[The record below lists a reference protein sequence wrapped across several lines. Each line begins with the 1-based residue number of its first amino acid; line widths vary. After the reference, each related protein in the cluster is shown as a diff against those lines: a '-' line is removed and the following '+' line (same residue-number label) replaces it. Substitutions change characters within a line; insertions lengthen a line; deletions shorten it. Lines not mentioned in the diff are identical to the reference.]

1 MQFYRQYQRMC
12 VGGVIVK
19 RRIEDG
25 LLSWKNQKNRKPLI
39 VYGARQV
46 GKTYSIISFG
56 RKNYADYAYFN
67 FEANGELKSIFDRN
81 LEPKRIVLELG
92 AVLGKVITE
101 HTLIIF
107 DEIQAAP
114 KALTSLKYFCEQAP
128 EYHIIAAGSLLG
140 VALEREN
147 CSFPVGKVNSI
158 NMYPMD
164 FYEFLLA
171 TGNEV
176 LADMIEAGYREDSPL
191 SENLHS
197 RALELYRSYLVVG
210 GMPEVVKEFIET
222 DDYRMVRVKQAE
234 IINNY
239 TADMAKYATK
249 NEAIKHVATYNSIP
263 SQLARENKKFQYKL
277 IGSNA
282 RSREYEAS
290 IDWLSKA
297 GVVLRCEKVNEGKIP
312 LEFYKDITSFKI
324 YFSDVGLLAA
334 KAMIPVENILSDIN
348 LGGEAKGAITEN
360 YLAVQL
366 SCREHKLYYWEAGSA
381 AELDFVIM
389 QDNRIVLVECK
400 ANVHVRAKS
409 LETFRKKY
417 AIGESIRVSAK
428 NFGMDNGIKS
438 VPLYAAW
445 CI

>member
-1 MQFYRQYQRMC
+1 M
-12 VGGVIVK
+12 K
-19 RRIEDG
+19 RRIEAG
-25 LLSWKNQKNRKPLI
+25 LLNWKNQKDRKPLI

-56 RKNYADYAYFN
+56 KNNYADYAYFN
-67 FEANGELKSIFDRN
+67 FEANEELKSIFDRN
-81 LEPKRIVLELG
+81 LEPSRIVLELG
-92 AVLGKVITE
+92 AVLGRRISE

-114 KALTSLKYFCEQAP
+114 KALTSLKYFYEQAP

-147 CSFPVGKVNSI
+147 YSFPVGKVNSI

-164 FYEFLLA
+164 FYEFLMA
-171 TGNEV
+171 TENEA
-176 LADMIEAGYREDSPL
+176 LADIIEAGYRDDTPL
-191 SENLHS
+191 SEPLHS
-197 RALELYRSYLVVG
+197 RALELYRAYLVVG
-210 GMPEVVKEFIET
+210 GMPEVVREYVET
-222 DDYRMVRVKQAE
+222 NDYRMVRVKQAE

-249 NEAIKHVATYNSIP
+249 NEAVRHVATYNSIP
-263 SQLARENKKFQYKL
+263 SQLARENKKFQYRL

-282 RSREYEAS
+282 RSREYEGS
-290 IDWLSKA
+290 IDWLYKA
-297 GVVLRCEKVNEGKIP
+297 GVVLKCEKVNEGKIP

-334 KAMIPVENILSDIN
+334 KAMIPVETILSDIN
-348 LGGEAKGAITEN
+348 FGGEAKGAVTEN

-366 SCREHKLYYWEAGSA
+366 ACREHNLYYWESNST

-389 QDNRIVLVECK
+389 YGNGILPIECK

-409 LETFRKKY
+409 LEIFKKKY
-417 AIGESIRVSAK
+417 DIAQSVRVSAK
-428 NFGMDNGIKS
+428 NFGMENGIKS

>member
-1 MQFYRQYQRMC
+1 M
-12 VGGVIVK
+12 K
-19 RRIEDG
+19 RRIEAG
-25 LLSWKNQKNRKPLI
+25 LLNWKNQKDRKPLI

-56 RKNYADYAYFN
+56 KNNYADYAYFN
-67 FEANGELKSIFDRN
+67 FEANEELKSIFDRN
-81 LEPKRIVLELG
+81 LEPSRIVLELG
-92 AVLGKVITE
+92 AVLGRRISE
-101 HTLIIF
+101 HTLIVF

-114 KALTSLKYFCEQAP
+114 KALTSLKYFYEQAP

-147 CSFPVGKVNSI
+147 YSFPVGKVNSI

-164 FYEFLLA
+164 FYEFLMA
-171 TGNEV
+171 TENEA
-176 LADMIEAGYREDSPL
+176 LADIIEAGYRDDTPL
-191 SENLHS
+191 SEQLHS
-197 RALELYRSYLVVG
+197 RALELYRAYLVVG
-210 GMPEVVKEFIET
+210 GMPEVVREYVET
-222 DDYRMVRVKQAE
+222 NDYRMVRVKQAE

-249 NEAIKHVATYNSIP
+249 NEAVRHVATYNSIP
-263 SQLARENKKFQYKL
+263 SQLARENKKFQYRL

-282 RSREYEAS
+282 RSREYEGS
-290 IDWLSKA
+290 IDWLYKA
-297 GVVLRCEKVNEGKIP
+297 GVVLKCEKVNEGKVP

-334 KAMIPVENILSDIN
+334 KAMIPVETILSDIN
-348 LGGEAKGAITEN
+348 FGGEAKGAVTEN

-366 SCREHKLYYWEAGSA
+366 ACREHNLYYWESNST

-389 QDNRIVLVECK
+389 YGNGILPIECK
-400 ANVHVRAKS
+400 ANVHIRAKS
-409 LETFRKKY
+409 LEIFKKKY
-417 AIGESIRVSAK
+417 DIAQSVRVSAK
-428 NFGMDNGIKS
+428 NFGMENGIKS

>member
-1 MQFYRQYQRMC
+1 M
-12 VGGVIVK
+12 K
-19 RRIEDG
+19 RRIEAG
-25 LLSWKNQKNRKPLI
+25 LLNWKNQKDRKPLI

-56 RKNYADYAYFN
+56 KNNYADYAYFN
-67 FEANGELKSIFDRN
+67 FEANEELKSIFDRN
-81 LEPKRIVLELG
+81 LEPSRIVLELG
-92 AVLGKVITE
+92 AVLGKRISG

-114 KALTSLKYFCEQAP
+114 KALTSLKYFYEQAP

-147 CSFPVGKVNSI
+147 YSFPVGKVNSI

-164 FYEFLLA
+164 FYEFLMA
-171 TGNEV
+171 TENEA
-176 LADMIEAGYREDSPL
+176 LADIIEAGYRDDTPL
-191 SENLHS
+191 SEQLHS
-197 RALELYRSYLVVG
+197 RALELYRAYLVVG
-210 GMPEVVKEFIET
+210 GMPEVVREYVET
-222 DDYRMVRVKQAE
+222 NDYRMVRVKQAE

-249 NEAIKHVATYNSIP
+249 NEAVRHVATYNSIP
-263 SQLARENKKFQYKL
+263 SQLARENKKFQYRL

-282 RSREYEAS
+282 RSREYEGS
-290 IDWLSKA
+290 IDWLYKA
-297 GVVLRCEKVNEGKIP
+297 GVVLKCEKVNKGKVP

-334 KAMIPVENILSDIN
+334 KAMIPVETILSDIN
-348 LGGEAKGAITEN
+348 FGGEAKGAVTEN

-366 SCREHKLYYWEAGSA
+366 ACREHNLYYWESNST

-389 QDNRIVLVECK
+389 YGNGILPIECK

-409 LETFRKKY
+409 LEIFKKKY
-417 AIGESIRVSAK
+417 DIAQSVRVSAK
-428 NFGMDNGIKS
+428 NFGMENGIKS

>member
-1 MQFYRQYQRMC
+1 M
-12 VGGVIVK
+12 K
-19 RRIEDG
+19 RRIEAG
-25 LLSWKNQKNRKPLI
+25 LLNWKNQKDRKPLI

-56 RKNYADYAYFN
+56 KNNYADYAYFN
-67 FEANGELKSIFDRN
+67 FEANEELKSIFDRN
-81 LEPKRIVLELG
+81 LEPSRIVLELG
-92 AVLGKVITE
+92 AVLGKRLSG

-114 KALTSLKYFCEQAP
+114 KALTSLKYFYEQAP

-147 CSFPVGKVNSI
+147 YSFPVGKVNSI

-164 FYEFLLA
+164 FYEFLMA
-171 TGNEV
+171 TENEA
-176 LADMIEAGYREDSPL
+176 LADIIEAGYRNDTPL
-191 SENLHS
+191 SEQLHS
-197 RALELYRSYLVVG
+197 RALELYRAYLVVG
-210 GMPEVVKEFIET
+210 GMPEVVREYVET
-222 DDYRMVRVKQAE
+222 NDYRMVRVKQAE

-249 NEAIKHVATYNSIP
+249 NEAVRHVATYNSIP
-263 SQLARENKKFQYKL
+263 SQLARENKKFQYRL

-282 RSREYEAS
+282 RSREYEGS
-290 IDWLSKA
+290 IDWLYKA
-297 GVVLRCEKVNEGKIP
+297 GVVLKCEKVNEGKVP

-334 KAMIPVENILSDIN
+334 KAMIPVETILSDIN
-348 LGGEAKGAITEN
+348 FGGEAKGAVTEN

-366 SCREHKLYYWEAGSA
+366 ACREHNLYYWESNST

-389 QDNRIVLVECK
+389 YGNGILPIECK

-409 LETFRKKY
+409 LEIFKKKY
-417 AIGESIRVSAK
+417 DIAQSVRVSAK
-428 NFGMDNGIKS
+428 NFGMENGIKS

>member
-1 MQFYRQYQRMC
+1 M
-12 VGGVIVK
+12 K
-19 RRIEDG
+19 RRIEAG
-25 LLSWKNQKNRKPLI
+25 LLNWKNQKDRKPLI

-56 RKNYADYAYFN
+56 KNNYADYAYFN
-67 FEANGELKSIFDRN
+67 FEANEELKSIFDRN
-81 LEPKRIVLELG
+81 LEPSRIVLELG
-92 AVLGKVITE
+92 AVLGKRISG

-114 KALTSLKYFCEQAP
+114 KALTSLKYFYEQAP

-147 CSFPVGKVNSI
+147 YSFPVGKVNSI

-164 FYEFLLA
+164 FYEFLMA
-171 TGNEV
+171 TENEA
-176 LADMIEAGYREDSPL
+176 LADIIEAGYRNDTPL
-191 SENLHS
+191 SEQLHS
-197 RALELYRSYLVVG
+197 RALELYRAYLGVG
-210 GMPEVVKEFIET
+210 GMPEVVREYVET
-222 DDYRMVRVKQAE
+222 NDYRMVRVKQAE

-249 NEAIKHVATYNSIP
+249 NEAVRHVATYNSIP
-263 SQLARENKKFQYKL
+263 SQLARENKKFQYRL

-282 RSREYEAS
+282 RSREYEGS
-290 IDWLSKA
+290 IDWLYKA
-297 GVVLRCEKVNEGKIP
+297 GVVLKCEKVNEGKVP

-334 KAMIPVENILSDIN
+334 KAMIPVETILSDIN
-348 LGGEAKGAITEN
+348 FGGEAKGAVTEN

-366 SCREHKLYYWEAGSA
+366 ACREHNLYYLESNST

-389 QDNRIVLVECK
+389 YGNGILPIECK

-409 LETFRKKY
+409 LEIFKKKY
-417 AIGESIRVSAK
+417 DIAQSMRVSAK
-428 NFGMDNGIKS
+428 NFGMENGIKS

>member
-1 MQFYRQYQRMC
+1 M
-12 VGGVIVK
+12 K
-19 RRIEDG
+19 RRIEAG
-25 LLSWKNQKNRKPLI
+25 LLNWKNQKDRKPLI

-46 GKTYSIISFG
+46 GKTYSIINFG
-56 RKNYADYAYFN
+56 KNNYADYAYFN
-67 FEANGELKSIFDRN
+67 FEANEELKSIFDRN
-81 LEPKRIVLELG
+81 LEPSRIVLELG
-92 AVLGKVITE
+92 AVLGKRISG

-114 KALTSLKYFCEQAP
+114 KALTSLKYFYEQAP

-147 CSFPVGKVNSI
+147 YSFPVGKVNSI

-164 FYEFLLA
+164 FYEFLMA
-171 TGNEV
+171 TENEA
-176 LADMIEAGYREDSPL
+176 LADIIEAGYRDDTPL
-191 SENLHS
+191 SEQLHS
-197 RALELYRSYLVVG
+197 RAFELYRAYLVVG
-210 GMPEVVKEFIET
+210 GMPEVVREYVET
-222 DDYRMVRVKQAE
+222 NDYRMVRVKQAE

-249 NEAIKHVATYNSIP
+249 NEAVRHVATYNSIP
-263 SQLARENKKFQYKL
+263 SQLARENKKFQYRL

-282 RSREYEAS
+282 RSREYEGS
-290 IDWLSKA
+290 IDWLYKA
-297 GVVLRCEKVNEGKIP
+297 GVVLKCEKVNEGKIP

-334 KAMIPVENILSDIN
+334 KAMIPVETILSDIN
-348 LGGEAKGAITEN
+348 FGGEAKGAVTEN

-366 SCREHKLYYWEAGSA
+366 ACREHNLYYWESNST

-389 QDNRIVLVECK
+389 YGNGILPIECK

-409 LETFRKKY
+409 LEIFKKKY
-417 AIGESIRVSAK
+417 DIAQSVRVSAK
-428 NFGMDNGIKS
+428 NFGMENGIKS

>member
-1 MQFYRQYQRMC
+1 M
-12 VGGVIVK
+12 K
-19 RRIEDG
+19 RRIEAG
-25 LLSWKNQKNRKPLI
+25 LLNWKNQKDRKPLI

-56 RKNYADYAYFN
+56 KNNYADYAYFN
-67 FEANGELKSIFDRN
+67 FEANEELKSIFDRN
-81 LEPKRIVLELG
+81 LEPSRIVLELG
-92 AVLGKVITE
+92 AVLGKRISG

-114 KALTSLKYFCEQAP
+114 KALTSLKYFYEQAP

-147 CSFPVGKVNSI
+147 YSFPVGKVNSI

-164 FYEFLLA
+164 FYEFLMA
-171 TGNEV
+171 TENEA
-176 LADMIEAGYREDSPL
+176 LADIIEAGYRDDTPL
-191 SENLHS
+191 SEQLHS
-197 RALELYRSYLVVG
+197 RALELYRAYLVVG
-210 GMPEVVKEFIET
+210 GMPEVVREYVET
-222 DDYRMVRVKQAE
+222 NDYRMVRVKQAE

-249 NEAIKHVATYNSIP
+249 NEVVRHVATYNSIP
-263 SQLARENKKFQYKL
+263 SQLARENKKFQYRL

-282 RSREYEAS
+282 RSREYEGS
-290 IDWLSKA
+290 IDWLYKA
-297 GVVLRCEKVNEGKIP
+297 GVVLKCEKVNEGKVP

-334 KAMIPVENILSDIN
+334 KAMIPVETILSDIN
-348 LGGEAKGAITEN
+348 FGGEAKGAVTEN

-366 SCREHKLYYWEAGSA
+366 ACREHNLYYWESNST

-389 QDNRIVLVECK
+389 YGNGILPIECK

-409 LETFRKKY
+409 LEIFKKKY
-417 AIGESIRVSAK
+417 DIAQSVRVSAK
-428 NFGMDNGIKS
+428 NFGMENGIKS

>member
-1 MQFYRQYQRMC
+1 M
-12 VGGVIVK
+12 K
-19 RRIEDG
+19 RRIEAG
-25 LLSWKNQKNRKPLI
+25 LLNWKNQKDRKPLI

-56 RKNYADYAYFN
+56 KNNYADYAYFN
-67 FEANGELKSIFDRN
+67 FEANEELKSIFDRN
-81 LEPKRIVLELG
+81 LEPSRIVLELG
-92 AVLGKVITE
+92 AVLGKRISG

-114 KALTSLKYFCEQAP
+114 KALTSLKYFYEQAP

-147 CSFPVGKVNSI
+147 YSFPVGKVNSI

-164 FYEFLLA
+164 FYEFLMA
-171 TGNEV
+171 TENEA
-176 LADMIEAGYREDSPL
+176 LADIIEAGYRDDTPL
-191 SENLHS
+191 SEQLHS
-197 RALELYRSYLVVG
+197 RALELYRAYLVVG
-210 GMPEVVKEFIET
+210 GMPEVVREYVET
-222 DDYRMVRVKQAE
+222 NDYRMVRVKQAE

-249 NEAIKHVATYNSIP
+249 NEAVRHVATYNSIP
-263 SQLARENKKFQYKL
+263 SQLARENKKFQYRL
-277 IGSNA
+277 IGGNA
-282 RSREYEAS
+282 RSREYEGS
-290 IDWLSKA
+290 IDWLYKA
-297 GVVLRCEKVNEGKIP
+297 GVVLKCEKVNEGKVP

-334 KAMIPVENILSDIN
+334 KAMIPVETILSDIN
-348 LGGEAKGAITEN
+348 FGGEAKGAVTEN

-366 SCREHKLYYWEAGSA
+366 ACREHNLYYWESNST

-389 QDNRIVLVECK
+389 YGNGILPIECK

-409 LETFRKKY
+409 LEIFKKKY
-417 AIGESIRVSAK
+417 DIAQSMRVSAK
-428 NFGMDNGIKS
+428 NFGMENGIKS

>member
-1 MQFYRQYQRMC
+1 M
-12 VGGVIVK
+12 
-19 RRIEDG
+19 
-25 LLSWKNQKNRKPLI
+25 
-39 VYGARQV
+39 YGARQV

-56 RKNYADYAYFN
+56 KNNYADYAYFN
-67 FEANGELKSIFDRN
+67 FEANEELKSIFDRN
-81 LEPKRIVLELG
+81 LEPSRIVLELG
-92 AVLGKVITE
+92 AVLGKRISG

-114 KALTSLKYFCEQAP
+114 KALTSLKYFYEQAP

-147 CSFPVGKVNSI
+147 YSFPVGKVNSI

-164 FYEFLLA
+164 FYEFLMA
-171 TGNEV
+171 TENEA
-176 LADMIEAGYREDSPL
+176 LADIIEAGYRDDTPL
-191 SENLHS
+191 SEQLHS
-197 RALELYRSYLVVG
+197 RALELYRAYLVVG
-210 GMPEVVKEFIET
+210 GMPEVVREYVET
-222 DDYRMVRVKQAE
+222 NDYRMVRVKQAE

-249 NEAIKHVATYNSIP
+249 NEAVRHVATYNSIP
-263 SQLARENKKFQYKL
+263 SQLARENKKFQYRL

-282 RSREYEAS
+282 RSREYEGS
-290 IDWLSKA
+290 IDWLYKA
-297 GVVLRCEKVNEGKIP
+297 GVVLKCEKVNEGKVP

-334 KAMIPVENILSDIN
+334 KAMIPVETILSDIN
-348 LGGEAKGAITEN
+348 FGGEAKGAVTEN

-366 SCREHKLYYWEAGSA
+366 ACREHNLYYWESNST

-389 QDNRIVLVECK
+389 YGNGILPIECK

-409 LETFRKKY
+409 LEIFKKKY
-417 AIGESIRVSAK
+417 DIAQSVRVSAK
-428 NFGMDNGIKS
+428 NFGMENGIKS

>member
-1 MQFYRQYQRMC
+1 M
-12 VGGVIVK
+12 K
-19 RRIEDG
+19 RRIEAG
-25 LLSWKNQKNRKPLI
+25 LLNWKNQKDRKPLI

-56 RKNYADYAYFN
+56 KNNYADYAYFN
-67 FEANGELKSIFDRN
+67 FEANEELKSIFDRN
-81 LEPKRIVLELG
+81 LEPSRIVLELG
-92 AVLGKVITE
+92 AVLGRRISE

-114 KALTSLKYFCEQAP
+114 KALTSLKYFYEQAP

-147 CSFPVGKVNSI
+147 YSFPVGKVNSI

-164 FYEFLLA
+164 LYEFLMA
-171 TGNEV
+171 TGNEA
-176 LADMIEAGYREDSPL
+176 LADIIEAGYRDDTPL
-191 SENLHS
+191 SEQLHS
-197 RALELYRSYLVVG
+197 RALELYRAYLVVG
-210 GMPEVVKEFIET
+210 GMPEVVREYVET
-222 DDYRMVRVKQAE
+222 NDYRMVRVKQAE

-249 NEAIKHVATYNSIP
+249 NEAVRHVATYNSIP
-263 SQLARENKKFQYKL
+263 SQLARENKKFQYRL

-282 RSREYEAS
+282 RSREYEGS
-290 IDWLSKA
+290 IDWLYKA
-297 GVVLRCEKVNEGKIP
+297 GVVLKCEKVNAGKVP

-324 YFSDVGLLAA
+324 YFLDVGLLAA
-334 KAMIPVENILSDIN
+334 KAMIPVETILSDIN
-348 LGGEAKGAITEN
+348 FDGEAKGAVTEN

-366 SCREHKLYYWEAGSA
+366 ACREHNLYYWESNST

-389 QDNRIVLVECK
+389 YGNGILPIECK
-400 ANVHVRAKS
+400 ANIHVKAKS
-409 LETFRKKY
+409 LELFKKKY
-417 AIGESIRVSAK
+417 DIAQSVRVSAK
-428 NFGMDNGIKS
+428 NFGMENGIKS

>member
-147 CSFPVGKVNSI
+147 YSFPVGKVNSI

-164 FYEFLLA
+164 FYEFLFA

-176 LADMIEAGYREDSPL
+176 LADMIEAG
-191 SENLHS
+191 HS

-312 LEFYKDITSFKI
+312 LEFYKDITCFKI

-389 QDNRIVLVECK
+389 QDNRIVPVECK

-409 LETFRKKY
+409 LETFIKKY
-417 AIGESIRVSAK
+417 AIEESIRVSAK

>member
-1 MQFYRQYQRMC
+1 M
-12 VGGVIVK
+12 K
-19 RRIEDG
+19 RRIEAG
-25 LLSWKNQKNRKPLI
+25 LLNWKNQKDRKPLI

-56 RKNYADYAYFN
+56 KNNYADYAYFN
-67 FEANGELKSIFDRN
+67 FEANEELKSIFDRN
-81 LEPKRIVLELG
+81 LEPSRIVLELG
-92 AVLGKVITE
+92 AVLGKRISG

-114 KALTSLKYFCEQAP
+114 KALTSLKYFYEQAP

-147 CSFPVGKVNSI
+147 YSFPVGKVNSI

-164 FYEFLLA
+164 FYEFLMA
-171 TGNEV
+171 TENGA
-176 LADMIEAGYREDSPL
+176 LADIIEAGYRDDTPL
-191 SENLHS
+191 SEQLHS
-197 RALELYRSYLVVG
+197 RALELYRAYLVVG
-210 GMPEVVKEFIET
+210 GMPEVVREYVET
-222 DDYRMVRVKQAE
+222 NDYRMVRVKQAE

-249 NEAIKHVATYNSIP
+249 NEAVRHVATYNSIP
-263 SQLARENKKFQYKL
+263 SQLARENKKFQYRL

-282 RSREYEAS
+282 RSREYEGS
-290 IDWLSKA
+290 IDWLYKA
-297 GVVLRCEKVNEGKIP
+297 GVVLKCEKVNEGKVP

-334 KAMIPVENILSDIN
+334 KAMIPVETILSDIN
-348 LGGEAKGAITEN
+348 FGGEAKGAVTEN

-366 SCREHKLYYWEAGSA
+366 ACREHNLYYWESNST

-389 QDNRIVLVECK
+389 YGNGILPIECK

-409 LETFRKKY
+409 LEIFKKKY
-417 AIGESIRVSAK
+417 DIAQSVRVSAK
-428 NFGMDNGIKS
+428 NFGMENGIKS

>member
-1 MQFYRQYQRMC
+1 M
-12 VGGVIVK
+12 K
-19 RRIEDG
+19 RRIEAG
-25 LLSWKNQKNRKPLI
+25 LLNWKNQKDRKPLI

-56 RKNYADYAYFN
+56 KNNYADYAYFN
-67 FEANGELKSIFDRN
+67 FEANEELKSIFDRN
-81 LEPKRIVLELG
+81 LEPSRIVLELG
-92 AVLGKVITE
+92 AVLGKRISG

-114 KALTSLKYFCEQAP
+114 KALTSLKYFYEQAP

-147 CSFPVGKVNSI
+147 YSFPVGKVNSI

-164 FYEFLLA
+164 FYEFLMA
-171 TGNEV
+171 TENEA
-176 LADMIEAGYREDSPL
+176 LADIIEAGYRDDTPL
-191 SENLHS
+191 SEQLHS
-197 RALELYRSYLVVG
+197 RALELYRAYLVVG
-210 GMPEVVKEFIET
+210 GMPEVVREYVET
-222 DDYRMVRVKQAE
+222 NDYRMVRVKQAE

-249 NEAIKHVATYNSIP
+249 NEAVRHVATYNSIP
-263 SQLARENKKFQYKL
+263 SQLARENKKFQYRL

-282 RSREYEAS
+282 RSREYEGA
-290 IDWLSKA
+290 IDWLYKA
-297 GVVLRCEKVNEGKIP
+297 GVVLKCEKVNEGKVP

-334 KAMIPVENILSDIN
+334 KAMIPVETILSDIN
-348 LGGEAKGAITEN
+348 FGGEAKGAVTEN

-366 SCREHKLYYWEAGSA
+366 ACREHNLYYWESNST

-389 QDNRIVLVECK
+389 YGNGILPIECK

-409 LETFRKKY
+409 LEIFKKKY
-417 AIGESIRVSAK
+417 DIAQSVRVSAK
-428 NFGMDNGIKS
+428 NFGMENGIKS

>member
-1 MQFYRQYQRMC
+1 M
-12 VGGVIVK
+12 K
-19 RRIEDG
+19 RRIEAG
-25 LLSWKNQKNRKPLI
+25 LLNWKNQKDRKPLI

-56 RKNYADYAYFN
+56 KNNYADYAYFN
-67 FEANGELKSIFDRN
+67 FEANEELKSIFDRN
-81 LEPKRIVLELG
+81 LEPSRIVLELG
-92 AVLGKVITE
+92 AVLGRRISE

-114 KALTSLKYFCEQAP
+114 KALTSLKYFYEQAP

-147 CSFPVGKVNSI
+147 YSFPVGKVNSI

-164 FYEFLLA
+164 FYEFLMA
-171 TGNEV
+171 TGNEA
-176 LADMIEAGYREDSPL
+176 LADIIEAGYRDDTPL
-191 SENLHS
+191 SEQLHS
-197 RALELYRSYLVVG
+197 RALELYRAYLVVG
-210 GMPEVVKEFIET
+210 GMPEVVREYVET
-222 DDYRMVRVKQAE
+222 NDYRMVRVKQAE

-249 NEAIKHVATYNSIP
+249 NEAVRHVATYNSIP
-263 SQLARENKKFQYKL
+263 SQLARENKKFQYRL

-282 RSREYEAS
+282 RSREYEGS
-290 IDWLSKA
+290 IDWLYKA
-297 GVVLRCEKVNEGKIP
+297 GVVLKCEKVNAGKVP

-334 KAMIPVENILSDIN
+334 KAMIPVETILSDIN
-348 LGGEAKGAITEN
+348 FDGEAKGAVTEN

-366 SCREHKLYYWEAGSA
+366 ACREHNLYYWESNST

-389 QDNRIVLVECK
+389 YGNGILPIECK
-400 ANVHVRAKS
+400 ANIHVKAKS
-409 LETFRKKY
+409 LEIFKKKY
-417 AIGESIRVSAK
+417 DIAQSVRVSAK
-428 NFGMDNGIKS
+428 NFGMENGIKS

>member
-1 MQFYRQYQRMC
+1 M
-12 VGGVIVK
+12 K
-19 RRIEDG
+19 RRIEAG
-25 LLSWKNQKNRKPLI
+25 LLNWKNQKDRKPLI

-56 RKNYADYAYFN
+56 KNNYADYAYFN
-67 FEANGELKSIFDRN
+67 FEANEELKSIFDRN
-81 LEPKRIVLELG
+81 LEPLRIVLELG
-92 AVLGKVITE
+92 AVLGKRISG

-114 KALTSLKYFCEQAP
+114 KALTSLKYFYEQAP

-147 CSFPVGKVNSI
+147 YSFPVGKVNSI

-164 FYEFLLA
+164 FYEFLMA
-171 TGNEV
+171 TENEA
-176 LADMIEAGYREDSPL
+176 LADIIEAGYRDDTPL
-191 SENLHS
+191 SEQLHS
-197 RALELYRSYLVVG
+197 RALELYRAYLVVG
-210 GMPEVVKEFIET
+210 GMPEVVREYVET
-222 DDYRMVRVKQAE
+222 NDYRMVRVKQAE

-249 NEAIKHVATYNSIP
+249 NEAVRHVATYNSIP
-263 SQLARENKKFQYKL
+263 SQLARENKKFQYRL

-282 RSREYEAS
+282 RSREYEGS
-290 IDWLSKA
+290 IDWLYKA
-297 GVVLRCEKVNEGKIP
+297 GVVLKCEKVNEGKVP

-334 KAMIPVENILSDIN
+334 KAMIPVETILSDIN
-348 LGGEAKGAITEN
+348 FGGEAKGAVTEN

-366 SCREHKLYYWEAGSA
+366 ACREHNLYYWESNST

-389 QDNRIVLVECK
+389 YGNGILPIECK

-409 LETFRKKY
+409 LEIFKKKY
-417 AIGESIRVSAK
+417 DIAQSVRVSAK
-428 NFGMDNGIKS
+428 NFGMENGIKS

>member
-1 MQFYRQYQRMC
+1 M
-12 VGGVIVK
+12 K
-19 RRIEDG
+19 RRIEAG
-25 LLSWKNQKNRKPLI
+25 LLNWKNQKDRKPLI

-56 RKNYADYAYFN
+56 KNNYADYAYFN
-67 FEANGELKSIFDRN
+67 FEANEELKSIFDRN
-81 LEPKRIVLELG
+81 LEPSRIVLELG
-92 AVLGKVITE
+92 AVLGRRISE

-114 KALTSLKYFCEQAP
+114 KALTSLKYFYEQAP

-147 CSFPVGKVNSI
+147 YSFPVGKVNSI

-164 FYEFLLA
+164 FYEFLMA
-171 TGNEV
+171 TENEA
-176 LADMIEAGYREDSPL
+176 LADIIEAGYRDDTPL
-191 SENLHS
+191 SEQLHS
-197 RALELYRSYLVVG
+197 RALELYRAYLVVG
-210 GMPEVVKEFIET
+210 GMPEVVREYVET
-222 DDYRMVRVKQAE
+222 NDYRMVRVKQAE

-249 NEAIKHVATYNSIP
+249 NEAVRHVATYNSIP
-263 SQLARENKKFQYKL
+263 SQLARENKKFQYRL

-282 RSREYEAS
+282 RSREYEGS
-290 IDWLSKA
+290 IDWLYKA
-297 GVVLRCEKVNEGKIP
+297 GVVLKCEKVNEGKVP

-334 KAMIPVENILSDIN
+334 KAMIPVETILSDIN
-348 LGGEAKGAITEN
+348 FGGEAKGAVTEN

-366 SCREHKLYYWEAGSA
+366 ACREHNLYYWESNST

-389 QDNRIVLVECK
+389 YGNGILPIECK

-409 LETFRKKY
+409 LEIFKKKY
-417 AIGESIRVSAK
+417 DIAQSVRVSAK
-428 NFGMDNGIKS
+428 NFGMENGIKS

>member
-1 MQFYRQYQRMC
+1 M
-12 VGGVIVK
+12 K
-19 RRIEDG
+19 RRIEAG
-25 LLSWKNQKNRKPLI
+25 LLNWKNQKDRKPLI

-56 RKNYADYAYFN
+56 KNNYADYAYFN
-67 FEANGELKSIFDRN
+67 FEANEELKSIFDRN
-81 LEPKRIVLELG
+81 LEPSRIVLELG
-92 AVLGKVITE
+92 AVLGRRISE

-114 KALTSLKYFCEQAP
+114 KALTSLKYFYEQAP

-147 CSFPVGKVNSI
+147 YSFPVGKVNSI

-164 FYEFLLA
+164 FYEFLMA
-171 TGNEV
+171 TENEA
-176 LADMIEAGYREDSPL
+176 LADIIEAGYRDDAPL
-191 SENLHS
+191 SEQLHS
-197 RALELYRSYLVVG
+197 RALELYRAYLVVG
-210 GMPEVVKEFIET
+210 GMPEVVREYVET
-222 DDYRMVRVKQAE
+222 NDYRMVRVKQAE

-249 NEAIKHVATYNSIP
+249 NEAVRHVATYNSIP
-263 SQLARENKKFQYKL
+263 SQLARENKKFQYRL

-282 RSREYEAS
+282 RSREYEGS
-290 IDWLSKA
+290 IDWLYKA
-297 GVVLRCEKVNEGKIP
+297 GIVLKCEKVNEGKIP

-334 KAMIPVENILSDIN
+334 KAMIPVETILSDIN
-348 LGGEAKGAITEN
+348 FGGEAKGAVTEN

-366 SCREHKLYYWEAGSA
+366 ACREHNLYYWESNST

-389 QDNRIVLVECK
+389 YGNGILPIECK

-409 LETFRKKY
+409 LEIFKKKY
-417 AIGESIRVSAK
+417 DIAQSMRVSAK
-428 NFGMDNGIKS
+428 NFGMENGIKS

>member
-1 MQFYRQYQRMC
+1 M
-12 VGGVIVK
+12 K
-19 RRIEDG
+19 RRIEAG
-25 LLSWKNQKNRKPLI
+25 LLNWKNQKDRKPLI

-56 RKNYADYAYFN
+56 KNNYADYAYFN
-67 FEANGELKSIFDRN
+67 FEANEELKSIFDRN
-81 LEPKRIVLELG
+81 LEPSRIVLELG
-92 AVLGKVITE
+92 AVLGKRISG

-114 KALTSLKYFCEQAP
+114 KALTSLKYFYEQAP

-147 CSFPVGKVNSI
+147 YSFPVGKVNSI

-164 FYEFLLA
+164 FYEFLMA
-171 TGNEV
+171 TENEA
-176 LADMIEAGYREDSPL
+176 LADIIEAGYRDDTPL
-191 SENLHS
+191 SEQLHS
-197 RALELYRSYLVVG
+197 RALELYRAYLVVG
-210 GMPEVVKEFIET
+210 GMPEVVREYVET
-222 DDYRMVRVKQAE
+222 NDYRMVRVKQAE

-249 NEAIKHVATYNSIP
+249 NEAVRHVATYNSIP
-263 SQLARENKKFQYKL
+263 SQLARENKKFQYRL

-282 RSREYEAS
+282 RSREYEGS
-290 IDWLSKA
+290 IDWLYKA
-297 GVVLRCEKVNEGKIP
+297 GVVLKCEKVNEGKVP

-334 KAMIPVENILSDIN
+334 KAMIPVETILSDIN
-348 LGGEAKGAITEN
+348 FGGEAKGAVTEN

-366 SCREHKLYYWEAGSA
+366 ACRGHNLYYWESNST

-389 QDNRIVLVECK
+389 YGNGILPIECK

-409 LETFRKKY
+409 LEIFKKKY
-417 AIGESIRVSAK
+417 DIAQSVRVSAK
-428 NFGMDNGIKS
+428 NFGMENGIKS

>member
-1 MQFYRQYQRMC
+1 M
-12 VGGVIVK
+12 K
-19 RRIEDG
+19 RRIEAG
-25 LLSWKNQKNRKPLI
+25 LLNWKNQKDRKPLI

-56 RKNYADYAYFN
+56 KNNYADYAYFN
-67 FEANGELKSIFDRN
+67 FEANEEVKSIFDRN
-81 LEPKRIVLELG
+81 LEPSRIVLELG
-92 AVLGKVITE
+92 AVLGKRISG

-114 KALTSLKYFCEQAP
+114 KALTSLKYFYEQAP

-147 CSFPVGKVNSI
+147 YSFPVGKVNSI

-164 FYEFLLA
+164 FYEFLMA
-171 TGNEV
+171 TENEA
-176 LADMIEAGYREDSPL
+176 LADIIEAGYRDDTPL
-191 SENLHS
+191 SEQLHS
-197 RALELYRSYLVVG
+197 RALELYRAYLVVG
-210 GMPEVVKEFIET
+210 GMPEVVREYVET
-222 DDYRMVRVKQAE
+222 NDYRMVRVKQAE

-249 NEAIKHVATYNSIP
+249 NEAVRHVATYNSIP
-263 SQLARENKKFQYKL
+263 SQLARENKKFQYRL

-282 RSREYEAS
+282 RSREYEGS
-290 IDWLSKA
+290 IDWLYKA
-297 GVVLRCEKVNEGKIP
+297 GVVLKCEKVNEGKVP

-334 KAMIPVENILSDIN
+334 KAMIPVETILSDIN
-348 LGGEAKGAITEN
+348 FGGEAKGAVTEN

-366 SCREHKLYYWEAGSA
+366 ACREHNLYYWESNST

-389 QDNRIVLVECK
+389 YGNGILPIECK

-409 LETFRKKY
+409 LEIFKKKY
-417 AIGESIRVSAK
+417 DIAQSMRVSAK
-428 NFGMDNGIKS
+428 NFGMENGIKS

>member
-1 MQFYRQYQRMC
+1 M
-12 VGGVIVK
+12 K
-19 RRIEDG
+19 RRIEAG
-25 LLSWKNQKNRKPLI
+25 LLNWKNQKDRKPLI

-56 RKNYADYAYFN
+56 KNNYADYAYFN
-67 FEANGELKSIFDRN
+67 FEANEELKSIFDRN
-81 LEPKRIVLELG
+81 LEPSRIVLELG
-92 AVLGKVITE
+92 AVLGKRISG

-114 KALTSLKYFCEQAP
+114 KALTSLKYFYEQAP

-147 CSFPVGKVNSI
+147 YSFPVGKVNSI

-164 FYEFLLA
+164 FYEFLMA
-171 TGNEV
+171 TENEA
-176 LADMIEAGYREDSPL
+176 LADIIEAGYRDDTPL
-191 SENLHS
+191 SEQLHS
-197 RALELYRSYLVVG
+197 RALELYRAYLVVG
-210 GMPEVVKEFIET
+210 GMPEVVREYVET
-222 DDYRMVRVKQAE
+222 NDYRMVRVKQAE

-239 TADMAKYATK
+239 TADMAKYASK
-249 NEAIKHVATYNSIP
+249 NEAVRHVATYNSIP
-263 SQLARENKKFQYKL
+263 SQLARENKKFQYRL

-282 RSREYEAS
+282 RSREYEGS
-290 IDWLSKA
+290 IDWLYKA
-297 GVVLRCEKVNEGKIP
+297 GVVLKCEKVNEGKVP

-334 KAMIPVENILSDIN
+334 KAMIPVETILSDIN
-348 LGGEAKGAITEN
+348 FGGEAKGAVTEN

-366 SCREHKLYYWEAGSA
+366 ACREHNLYYWESNST

-389 QDNRIVLVECK
+389 YGNGILPIECK

-409 LETFRKKY
+409 LEIFKKKY
-417 AIGESIRVSAK
+417 DIAQSVRVSAK
-428 NFGMDNGIKS
+428 NFGMENGIKS

>member
-1 MQFYRQYQRMC
+1 M
-12 VGGVIVK
+12 K
-19 RRIEDG
+19 RRIEAG
-25 LLSWKNQKNRKPLI
+25 LLNWKNQKDRKPLI

-56 RKNYADYAYFN
+56 KNNYADYAYFN
-67 FEANGELKSIFDRN
+67 FEANEELKSIFDRN
-81 LEPKRIVLELG
+81 LEPSRIVLELG
-92 AVLGKVITE
+92 AVLGKRISG

-114 KALTSLKYFCEQAP
+114 KALTSLKYFYEQAP

-147 CSFPVGKVNSI
+147 YSFPVGKVNSI

-164 FYEFLLA
+164 FYEFLMA
-171 TGNEV
+171 TENEA
-176 LADMIEAGYREDSPL
+176 LADIIEAGYRDDTPL
-191 SENLHS
+191 SEQLHS
-197 RALELYRSYLVVG
+197 RALELYRAYLVVG
-210 GMPEVVKEFIET
+210 GMPEVVREYVET
-222 DDYRMVRVKQAE
+222 NDYRMVRVKQAE

-249 NEAIKHVATYNSIP
+249 NEAVRHVATYNSIP
-263 SQLARENKKFQYKL
+263 SQLAREKKKFQYRL

-282 RSREYEAS
+282 RSREYEGS
-290 IDWLSKA
+290 IDWLYKA
-297 GVVLRCEKVNEGKIP
+297 GVVLKCEKVNEGKVP

-334 KAMIPVENILSDIN
+334 KAMIPVETILSDIN
-348 LGGEAKGAITEN
+348 FGGEAKGAVTEN

-366 SCREHKLYYWEAGSA
+366 ACREHNLYYWESNST

-389 QDNRIVLVECK
+389 YGNGILPIECK

-409 LETFRKKY
+409 LEIFKKKY
-417 AIGESIRVSAK
+417 DIAQSVRVSAK
-428 NFGMDNGIKS
+428 NFGMENGIKS

>member
-1 MQFYRQYQRMC
+1 M
-12 VGGVIVK
+12 K
-19 RRIEDG
+19 RRIEAG
-25 LLSWKNQKNRKPLI
+25 LLNWKNQKDRKPLI

-56 RKNYADYAYFN
+56 KNNYADYAYFN
-67 FEANGELKSIFDRN
+67 FEANEELKSIFDRN
-81 LEPKRIVLELG
+81 LEPSRIVLELG
-92 AVLGKVITE
+92 AVLGKRISG

-114 KALTSLKYFCEQAP
+114 KALTSLKYFYEQAP

-147 CSFPVGKVNSI
+147 YSFPVGKVNSI

-164 FYEFLLA
+164 FYEFLMA
-171 TGNEV
+171 TGNEA
-176 LADMIEAGYREDSPL
+176 LADIIEAGYRNDTPL
-191 SENLHS
+191 SEQLHS
-197 RALELYRSYLVVG
+197 RALELYRAYLVVG
-210 GMPEVVKEFIET
+210 GMPEVVREYVET
-222 DDYRMVRVKQAE
+222 NDYRMVRVKQAE

-249 NEAIKHVATYNSIP
+249 NEAVRHVATYNSIP
-263 SQLARENKKFQYKL
+263 SQLARENKKFQYRL

-282 RSREYEAS
+282 RSREYEGS
-290 IDWLSKA
+290 IDWLYKA
-297 GVVLRCEKVNEGKIP
+297 GVVLKCEKVNEGKVP

-334 KAMIPVENILSDIN
+334 KAMIPVETILSDIN
-348 LGGEAKGAITEN
+348 FGGEAKGAVTEN

-366 SCREHKLYYWEAGSA
+366 ACREHNLYYWESNST

-389 QDNRIVLVECK
+389 YGNGILPIECK
-400 ANVHVRAKS
+400 ANIHVKAKS
-409 LETFRKKY
+409 LEIFKKKY
-417 AIGESIRVSAK
+417 DIAQSMRVSAK
-428 NFGMDNGIKS
+428 NFGMENGIKS